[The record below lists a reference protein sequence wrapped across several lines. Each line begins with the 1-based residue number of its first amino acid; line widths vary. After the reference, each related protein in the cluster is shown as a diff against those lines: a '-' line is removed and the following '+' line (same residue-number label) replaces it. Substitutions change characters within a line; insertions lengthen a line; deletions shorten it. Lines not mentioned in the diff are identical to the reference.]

1 MGGAKMLNQELENGQ
16 KSELL
21 QSDNVEVKVRF
32 TYIEAI
38 RETDAKSANL
48 EYPVDMNLGE
58 AVRKLDGTAVIGFS
72 LRVATQPKIAVFA
85 VKGEATISGPREK
98 VQKATIPE
106 NNSPPLIWRS
116 IYQESISAVTFLARF
131 LGVPSPPLVSNL

>member
-1 MGGAKMLNQELENGQ
+1 MNNQELEN
-16 KSELL
+16 KRKKELS

-38 RETDAKSANL
+38 RETDANFVNL

-58 AVRKLDGTAVIGFS
+58 AVRKLDGTAIIGFS
-72 LRVATQPKIAVFA
+72 LRVATSPKIAVFA
-85 VKGEATISGPREK
+85 VKGEATIKGPTDK
-98 VQKATIPE
+98 VQKATIAE

-116 IYQESISAVTFLARF
+116 IYQESISTVIFLARF
-131 LGVPSPPLVSNL
+131 IGVPPPPIVSNM

>member
-1 MGGAKMLNQELENGQ
+1 MLNQEQENGQ
-16 KSELL
+16 KKEAPP
-21 QSDNVEVKVRF
+21 SDNVEVKVRF

-38 RETDAKSANL
+38 RETDIKSINL

-72 LRVATQPKIAVFA
+72 LRVATNPKIAIFA
-85 VKGEATISGPREK
+85 VKGEATIKGPTEK

-106 NNSPPLIWRS
+106 NNAPPLIWRT
-116 IYQESISAVTFLARF
+116 IYQESISTVTFLARF
-131 LGVPSPPLVSNL
+131 LGVPPPPLVSNM